1 MEPNRAGLDVS
12 APVWTHE
19 RVLNG
24 RPIPRA
30 LEALA
35 MVSRYEKDQEI
46 YPQESPVG
54 CWYRVVSGAARRF
67 ALRADGKRQ
76 IIDLSLSGDMFGFG
90 ICGKHVFNAE
100 AITPGT
106 VIARYPTSR
115 IDSLVVS
122 HPHAA
127 RELRDTVV
135 AAIARLNTLILIL
148 GRTTAE
154 EKVGAFL
161 LYMQERVGSGK
172 VAQLALPIT
181 RYDIADYLSLSVE
194 TVSRALTALKQRG
207 VIALSSPRQIGI
219 VDREALADGPRS
231 SEPFVPPRPTPP
243 TPIRKREPSPP
254 AQTPQTCS
262 AEVRVPAFAF
272 ADVLN
277 DMRGWLDHQ
286 RCNPSRFTCIR
297 DGSGAVVVRIEF
309 LGANESMAK
318 AFEEQF
324 AAKTPLSAP
333 G

>member
-1 MEPNRAGLDVS
+1 VS
-12 APVWTHE
+12 APGWTHE

-24 RPIPRA
+24 RPIPQA

-35 MVSRYEKDQEI
+35 TVTRYEKDQEI

-76 IIDLSLSGDMFGFG
+76 IIDLLLSGDMFGFG
-90 ICGKHVFNAE
+90 IGGKHVFNAE
-100 AITPGT
+100 AITPNA

-115 IDSLVVS
+115 IDSLVAS

-127 RELRDTVV
+127 RELRDTIVE
-135 AAIARLNTLILIL
+135 AISRLNTLILIL

-161 LYMQERVGSGK
+161 LYMQERMGDRK
-172 VAQLALPIT
+172 ADQLALPIT

-207 VIALSSPRQIGI
+207 VIALAGPRQIGI
-219 VDREALADGPRS
+219 VDRDALADGPAA
-231 SEPFVPPRPTPP
+231 SEPFAPPLPMPVQMTTPMPIPTP
-243 TPIRKREPSPP
+243 KREPSRSGP
-254 AQTPQTCS
+254 TPQTCS
-262 AEVRVPAFAF
+262 VQVRVPAYAF

-277 DMRGWLDHQ
+277 EMRGWFDHQ
-286 RCNPSRFTCIR
+286 RCDPSRFSCIR
-297 DGSGAVVVRIEF
+297 DGSGAVVVRVEF
-309 LGANESMAK
+309 IDSNRSMAK

-324 AAKTPLSAP
+324 AANTPLSVTA
-333 G
+333 